1 MTEPIGPGPE
11 AAGERESVQ
20 TPAGPGDPAA
30 GAYFVGVAVIR
41 KRRQKIEHVL
51 GRVVELGG
59 ESLLITA
66 DGSARAG
73 EPGVRHI
80 DLYNR
85 EMRWGANRIIAV
97 SPKRMVGK
105 VVGKRVLGRSAAWRH
120 WVTSRPYKVVRFHV
134 LSRVLAPLAGEVR
147 PAEVTHI
154 VIAGVESWPIAWW
167 ITRSNPDAEIV
178 WDLPERWDAGT

>member
-1 MTEPIGPGPE
+1 MNEPLGRQPEGVGKAQTPQGPE
-11 AAGERESVQ
+11 H
-20 TPAGPGDPAA
+20 PAA

-41 KRRQKIEHVL
+41 KRRQTIENSL
-51 GRVVELGG
+51 ARVVELGG

-66 DGSARAG
+66 DGSARAA

-80 DLYNR
+80 DLYHR
-85 EMRWGANRIIAV
+85 EMRWGVNRLIAV
-97 SPKRMVGK
+97 SPKRVIGRVM
-105 VVGKRVLGRSAAWRH
+105 GKRVGGRSAAWRH
-120 WVTSRPYKVVRFHV
+120 WATSRPYKVGRFYV
-134 LSRVLAPLAGEVR
+134 LARVVAPLAGDIR

-178 WDLPERWDAGT
+178 WNVPDSWRSIT